1 MGKYVEGAMF
11 QVGQKVRVID
21 HLTKYKHLFDLT
33 QEMIDKYGGKEVTIS
48 YVGNYNKHGQ
58 MHVSNY
64 PKPCDNFIYH
74 IKEDRDM
81 FYWSNTM
88 FMVV

>member
-1 MGKYVEGAMF
+1 MKEITENAMF

-33 QEMIDKYGGKEVTIS
+33 QEMIDEYGGKEVTIS
-48 YVGNYNKHGQ
+48 YVGHYGKHGEIV
-58 MHVSNY
+58 VSNL
-64 PKPCDNFIYH
+64 PLPCDNYVYH
-74 IKEDRDM
+74 IEEDHDRY
-81 FYWSNTM
+81 YWSNTM